1 MYIYYYLL
9 IEESS
14 TAVILPVV
22 IAVVS
27 LLAAVSAAFIA
38 WKYKDKLCAK
48 RKVKP
53 RAVQKKMNTI
63 HVCNECVGMNLMP
76 DRLKSLLPSLAQCSP
91 HCNAKGARG

>member
-1 MYIYYYLL
+1 M
-9 IEESS
+9 
-14 TAVILPVV
+14 ILPVV

-53 RAVQKKMNTI
+53 RAVQKKMNEAHGVEKKNDKRNTRRGSAVKKI
-63 HVCNECVGMNLMP
+63 QP
-76 DRLKSLLPSLAQCSP
+76 LP
-91 HCNAKGARG
+91 